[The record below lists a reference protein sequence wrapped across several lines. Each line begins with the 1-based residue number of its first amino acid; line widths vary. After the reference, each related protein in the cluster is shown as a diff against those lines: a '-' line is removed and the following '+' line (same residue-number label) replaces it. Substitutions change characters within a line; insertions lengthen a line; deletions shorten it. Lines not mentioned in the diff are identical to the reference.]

1 MSVGIV
7 FSVQY
12 IVYSEK
18 REEEQSSSTARSPLR
33 SVHVPGSVRQLELR
47 SLLLA
52 LASRTV
58 LICDGHRYTPPPPL
72 PCTAP
77 SISSVPAACKIPPA
91 GLCHPPVPAAQT
103 LPSVHTCRASPS
115 AQSAWRVPRVEPLVS
130 QLLPT
135 PHGCGDTLRD
145 AAQTPYRAV
154 IPHPA
159 TLSHPPRT
167 HPILARPGPPH
178 PPAVAAYQ

>member
-1 MSVGIV
+1 MKK
-7 FSVQY
+7 
-12 IVYSEK
+12 ERK
-18 REEEQSSSTARSPLR
+18 STPPAARSPLR

-58 LICDGHRYTPPPPL
+58 LICDGHRYTPPPPRPL
-72 PCTAP
+72 TATA
-77 SISSVPAACKIPPA
+77 ISPVPAACKIPPA
-91 GLCHPPVPAAQT
+91 RLCRSLVPAAQP
-103 LPSVHTCRASPS
+103 LPPVHTFRAPPF
-115 AQSAWRVPRVEPLVS
+115 AQSAWRVPRMEPLVS

-145 AAQTPYRAV
+145 AAQTPCRAV

-167 HPILARPGPPH
+167 HHILARPGPPH
-178 PPAVAAYQ
+178 PPAVVAYQ